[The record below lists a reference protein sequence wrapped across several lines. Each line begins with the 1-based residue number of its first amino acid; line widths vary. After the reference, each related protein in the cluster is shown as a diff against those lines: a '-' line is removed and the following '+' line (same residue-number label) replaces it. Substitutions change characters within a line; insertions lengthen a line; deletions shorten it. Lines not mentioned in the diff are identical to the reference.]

1 MHDIFENVDCSKKSH
16 VFISGVSGSKG
27 PTLSSSQSV
36 TITDSELE
44 CLVVSENNN
53 IGDIYNSDQNNFY
66 KPSPDE
72 SVGDHVEDDED
83 EDDKL
88 ISIRTRDEHNFNQD
102 DSGCATSLEMLSAS
116 CRTPVT
122 ALPSLNSLSLIR
134 DEISNFIRNDKLE
147 ESPSTKTTL

>member
-1 MHDIFENVDCSKKSH
+1 M
-16 VFISGVSGSKG
+16 
-27 PTLSSSQSV
+27 

-53 IGDIYNSDQNNFY
+53 ICEIYNSDQNNFY
-66 KPSPDE
+66 KPSSPDE
-72 SVGDHVEDDED
+72 LVGDHDEDDDQDD

-88 ISIRTRDEHNFNQD
+88 ISIITSNRTRDGQYFNQD

-122 ALPSLNSLSLIR
+122 ALPSLNSLSLVKDDIN
-134 DEISNFIRNDKLE
+134 NFIKDDGTVKLA
-147 ESPSTKTTL
+147 ESPPTKPTL

>member
-1 MHDIFENVDCSKKSH
+1 M
-16 VFISGVSGSKG
+16 
-27 PTLSSSQSV
+27 

-53 IGDIYNSDQNNFY
+53 ICEIYNSDQNNFY
-66 KPSPDE
+66 KPSSPDE
-72 SVGDHVEDDED
+72 FVGDHEDDDNED

-88 ISIRTRDEHNFNQD
+88 ISIITSRGTRDGHYFNQD

-122 ALPSLNSLSLIR
+122 ALPSLNSLSLVR
-134 DEISNFIRNDKLE
+134 DDINNFIKDDGTGKLD
-147 ESPSTKTTL
+147 ESPSTKPTL